1 MDNKSKFLATF
12 KSYAIITLGL
22 ILYVLAWVVFII
34 PHQLVGGGVTGISA
48 VIQYCTGFNVSYSFF
63 IINGILLLIALKVLG
78 PSFGVKTIY
87 AMVVTT
93 LLLRFMPFVIPEE
106 FIRIIALENGKLLS
120 VICGGTLSALGISF
134 TFSQGGSSGGTDIIA
149 LMITK
154 YRAISPG
161 RILLILDVFIIGS
174 SLIVPTEG
182 SWGERVAN
190 LVYGYVMAGVFSVAL
205 DLFMSGSKQ
214 SVQIFIFSKNYE
226 KIADRITGDVH
237 RGVTALE
244 GKGWYTKTESTVL
257 MVVARKPEL
266 KLLLSVIKEEDPQ
279 AFISVGSVS
288 GVYGYG
294 FDAIKK

>member
-1 MDNKSKFLATF
+1 MEKSKFLETF

-22 ILYVLAWVVFII
+22 VFYVLAWVVFII

-93 LLLRFMPFVIPEE
+93 LLLRFMPMVIPEE
-106 FIRIIALENGKLLS
+106 FIRIIAIENGKLLS
-120 VICGGTLSALGISF
+120 VMIGGTLSALGISL

-161 RILLILDVFIIGS
+161 KILLILDVFIIGS

-182 SWGERVAN
+182 SWGVRVAN
-190 LVYGYVMAGVFSVAL
+190 LMYGYVMAGVFSVAL
-205 DLFMSGSKQ
+205 DLFVSGSKQ

-226 KIADRITGDVH
+226 KIADRITADVH

-257 MVVARKPEL
+257 LVIARKPEL
-266 KLLLSVIKEEDPQ
+266 KLLLNLIKEEDPQ

-294 FDAIKK
+294 FDVIKK

>member
-1 MDNKSKFLATF
+1 MEKNKVLSTL

-22 ILYVLAWVVFII
+22 VLYVLAWVVFII

-78 PSFGVKTIY
+78 PAFGVKTVY

-93 LLLRFMPFVIPEE
+93 LLLRFLPYLIPQE
-106 FIRIIALENGKLLS
+106 FIQIIALDNGKLLS
-120 VICGGTLSALGISF
+120 VMIGGTLSALGISL

-161 RILLILDVFIIGS
+161 KILLILDIFIIAS

-182 SWGERVAN
+182 SWGVRVAN
-190 LVYGYVMAGVFSVAL
+190 LMYGYVMAGVFSVAL
-205 DLFMSGSKQ
+205 DVFVSGSKQ

-226 KIADRITGDVH
+226 KIADRITADVH
-237 RGVTALE
+237 RGVTALQ

-257 MVVARKPEL
+257 MVVARKQEL
-266 KLLLSVIKEEDPQ
+266 KFLLNIIKAEDPQ

-288 GVYGYG
+288 GVYGFG
-294 FDAIKK
+294 FDVIKK

>member
-1 MDNKSKFLATF
+1 MEKNKVLATI

-22 ILYVLAWVVFII
+22 VFYVLAWVVFII

-182 SWGERVAN
+182 SWGVRVAN
-190 LVYGYVMAGVFSVAL
+190 LMYGYIMAGVFSVAL
-205 DLFMSGSKQ
+205 DLFISGSKQ

>member
-1 MDNKSKFLATF
+1 MEKVKALSTI
-12 KSYAIITLGL
+12 KSYGIITLGL
-22 ILYVLAWVVFII
+22 VLYVLAWVVFII

-78 PSFGVKTIY
+78 PAFGVKTIY

-106 FIRIIALENGKLLS
+106 FIKIIALDNGKLLS
-120 VICGGTLSALGISF
+120 VMIGGTLSALGISL

-161 RILLILDVFIIGS
+161 RILLILDIFIIGS

-182 SWGERVAN
+182 SWGVRVAN

-205 DLFMSGSKQ
+205 DLFVSGSKQ

-226 KIADRITGDVH
+226 KIADRITNDIH

-257 MVVARKPEL
+257 MVIARKSEL
-266 KLLLSVIKEEDPQ
+266 KLLLNLIKEEDPQ

-288 GVYGYG
+288 GVYGSG
-294 FDAIKK
+294 FDVIKK

>member
-1 MDNKSKFLATF
+1 MEKAKVLSTI
-12 KSYAIITLGL
+12 KSYGIITLGL
-22 ILYVLAWVVFII
+22 LFYVLAWVVFII

-63 IINGILLLIALKVLG
+63 IINGILLLIALKILG
-78 PSFGVKTIY
+78 PAFGVKTVY

-93 LLLRFMPFVIPEE
+93 LLLRFLPMIIPEE
-106 FIRIIALENGKLLS
+106 FIKIIALDNGKLLS
-120 VICGGTLSALGISF
+120 VIIGGTLSALGISL

-161 RILLILDVFIIGS
+161 KILLILDIFIIGS

-182 SWGERVAN
+182 SWGVRVAN

-205 DLFMSGSKQ
+205 DLFVSGSKQ
-214 SVQIFIFSKNYE
+214 SVQIFIFSKNFE
-226 KIADRITGDVH
+226 KIADRITVDVH

-257 MVVARKPEL
+257 MVVARKQEL
-266 KLLLSVIKEEDPQ
+266 KLLLNLIKEEDPQ
-279 AFISVGSVS
+279 AFISVGSVT

>member
-1 MDNKSKFLATF
+1 MNQNKFLSTL

-22 ILYVLAWVVFII
+22 ILYVLAWVVFIM

-48 VIQYCTGFNVSYSFF
+48 VIQYCTGFHVSYSFF

-78 PSFGVKTIY
+78 PAFGVKTVY

-93 LLLRFMPFVIPEE
+93 LLLRFLPMVIPQE
-106 FIRIIALENGKLLS
+106 FIQIIALDNGKLLS
-120 VICGGTLSALGISF
+120 VIIGGMLSALGISL
-134 TFSQGGSSGGTDIIA
+134 TFSQGGSSGGTDIVA

-161 RILLILDVFIIGS
+161 KILLILDIFIIGS

-182 SWGERVAN
+182 SWGVRVAN

-205 DLFMSGSKQ
+205 DLFVSGSKQ
-214 SVQIFIFSKNYE
+214 SVQIFIFSKNFQ
-226 KIADRITGDVH
+226 KIADRITNDIH
-237 RGVTALE
+237 RGVTALD

-257 MVVARKPEL
+257 VVVARKQEL
-266 KLLLSVIKEEDPQ
+266 KLLLTLIKEEDPQ
-279 AFISVGSVS
+279 AFISVASVM
-288 GVYGYG
+288 GVYGSG
-294 FDAIKK
+294 FEVIKK

>member
-1 MDNKSKFLATF
+1 MEKSKFLETF

-22 ILYVLAWVVFII
+22 VFYVLAWVVFII

-63 IINGILLLIALKVLG
+63 IINGVLLLIALKVLG

-120 VICGGTLSALGISF
+120 VIIGGTLSALGISL

-161 RILLILDVFIIGS
+161 KILLILDVFIIGS

-182 SWGERVAN
+182 SWGVRVAN
-190 LVYGYVMAGVFSVAL
+190 LVYGYIMAGVFSVAL
-205 DLFMSGSKQ
+205 DLFVSGSKQ
-214 SVQIFIFSKNYE
+214 SVQIFIFSKNFE
-226 KIADRITGDVH
+226 KIADRITSDVH
-237 RGVTALE
+237 RGVTALN

-257 MVVARKPEL
+257 LVIARKPEL
-266 KLLLSVIKEEDPQ
+266 KVLLNLIKEEDPQ

-288 GVYGYG
+288 GVYGSG
-294 FDAIKK
+294 FDVIKK

>member
-1 MDNKSKFLATF
+1 MEKSKFLETF

-22 ILYVLAWVVFII
+22 VFYVLAWVVFII

-63 IINGILLLIALKVLG
+63 IINGVLLLIALKVLG

-120 VICGGTLSALGISF
+120 VIIGGTLSALGISL

-161 RILLILDVFIIGS
+161 KILLILDVFIIGS

-182 SWGERVAN
+182 SWGVRVAN
-190 LVYGYVMAGVFSVAL
+190 LVYGYIMAGVFSVAL
-205 DLFMSGSKQ
+205 DLFVSGSKQ

-226 KIADRITGDVH
+226 KIADRITSDVH
-237 RGVTALE
+237 RGVTALN

-257 MVVARKPEL
+257 LVIARKPEL
-266 KLLLSVIKEEDPQ
+266 KVLLNLIKEEDPQ

-288 GVYGYG
+288 GVYGSG
-294 FDAIKK
+294 FDVIKK

>member
-1 MDNKSKFLATF
+1 MEKTKVLTTI

-22 ILYVLAWVVFII
+22 VFYVLAWVVFII

-93 LLLRFMPFVIPEE
+93 LLLRFMPFVIPDE
-106 FIRIIALENGKLLS
+106 FIKIIALDNGKLLS
-120 VICGGTLSALGISF
+120 VIIGGTLSALGISL

-161 RILLILDVFIIGS
+161 KILLILDIFIIGS

-182 SWGERVAN
+182 SWGVRVAN

-205 DLFMSGSKQ
+205 DLFVSGSKQ

-226 KIADRITGDVH
+226 KIADRITMDVH

-244 GKGWYTKTESTVL
+244 GKGWFTKTESTVL

-266 KLLLSVIKEEDPQ
+266 KMLLNLIKEEDPQ

>member
-1 MDNKSKFLATF
+1 MEKSKVLSTI

-22 ILYVLAWVVFII
+22 LLYVLAWTVFIM

-48 VIQYCTGFNVSYSFF
+48 VIQYCTGFHVSYSFF
-63 IINGILLLIALKVLG
+63 IINAILLLIALKVLG
-78 PSFGVKTIY
+78 PAFGVKTVY

-93 LLLRFMPFVIPEE
+93 LMLRFVPMLIPQE
-106 FIRIIALENGKLLS
+106 FIQIIALDNGKLLS
-120 VICGGTLSALGISF
+120 VIIGGMLSALGISL

-161 RILLILDVFIIGS
+161 KILLILDVFIIGS

-182 SWGERVAN
+182 SWGVRVAN

-205 DLFMSGSKQ
+205 DLFVSGRKQ
-214 SVQIFIFSKNYE
+214 SVQILIFSKNYE
-226 KIADRITGDVH
+226 KIADRITNEVH
-237 RGVTALE
+237 RGVTALD

-257 MVVARKPEL
+257 VVVARKHEL
-266 KLLLSVIKEEDPQ
+266 KFLLNLIKEEDPQ
-279 AFISVGSVS
+279 AFLSVGSVS

-294 FDAIKK
+294 FDVIKK

>member
-1 MDNKSKFLATF
+1 MEKSKILATI

-22 ILYVLAWVVFII
+22 VFYVLAWVVFII

-63 IINGILLLIALKVLG
+63 IINAVLLLIALKVLG

-93 LLLRFMPFVIPEE
+93 LLLRFMPMIIPEE

-120 VICGGTLSALGISF
+120 VIIGGTLSALGISL

-149 LMITK
+149 LMVTK

-161 RILLILDVFIIGS
+161 KVLLILDVFIIGS

-182 SWGERVAN
+182 SWGVRVAN
-190 LVYGYVMAGVFSVAL
+190 LMYGYIMAGVFSVAL
-205 DLFMSGSKQ
+205 DLFVSGSKQ

-226 KIADRITGDVH
+226 KIADRITADVH
-237 RGVTALE
+237 RGVTALN

-257 MVVARKPEL
+257 LVIARKPEL
-266 KLLLSVIKEEDPQ
+266 KLLLNLIKEEDPQ

>member
-1 MDNKSKFLATF
+1 MEKNKVLATL

-22 ILYVLAWVVFII
+22 IFYVLAWVVFII

-63 IINGILLLIALKVLG
+63 IINAVLLLIALKVLG

-120 VICGGTLSALGISF
+120 VMIGGTISALGISL
-134 TFSQGGSSGGTDIIA
+134 TFSQGGRSGGTDIIA

-161 RILLILDVFIIGS
+161 KILLFLDVFIIGS

-182 SWGERVAN
+182 SWGVRVAN
-190 LVYGYVMAGVFSVAL
+190 LMYGYVMAGVFSVAL
-205 DLFMSGSKQ
+205 DLFVSGSKQ
-214 SVQIFIFSKNYE
+214 SVQIFIFSKKYE
-226 KIADRITGDVH
+226 KIADRITSDVH

-266 KLLLSVIKEEDPQ
+266 KLLLNLIKEEDPQ

-288 GVYGYG
+288 GVYGSG
-294 FDAIKK
+294 FDVIKK

>member
-1 MDNKSKFLATF
+1 MEKNKALSTL

-48 VIQYCTGFNVSYSFF
+48 VIQYCTGFHVSYSFF

-78 PSFGVKTIY
+78 PAFGVKTVY

-93 LLLRFMPFVIPEE
+93 LLLRFLPMVIPQE
-106 FIRIIALENGKLLS
+106 FIQIIALDNGKLLS
-120 VICGGTLSALGISF
+120 VIIGGMLSALGISL

-161 RILLILDVFIIGS
+161 KILLILDIFIIGS

-182 SWGERVAN
+182 SWGVRVAN

-205 DLFMSGSKQ
+205 DLFVSGSKQ
-214 SVQIFIFSKNYE
+214 SVQILIFSKNYE
-226 KIADRITGDVH
+226 KIADRITQELH

-244 GKGWYTKTESTVL
+244 GKGWYTKTEATVL
-257 MVVARKPEL
+257 VVVARKSEL
-266 KLLLSVIKEEDPQ
+266 KFLLNLIKEEDPQ
-279 AFISVGSVS
+279 AFLSVGSVT

-294 FDAIKK
+294 FDVIKK

>member
-1 MDNKSKFLATF
+1 MEKSKVLSTV
-12 KSYAIITLGL
+12 KSYGIITVGL

-78 PSFGVKTIY
+78 PAFGVKTVY

-93 LLLRFMPFVIPEE
+93 LLLRFMPFIIPEE
-106 FIRIIALENGKLLS
+106 FIQIIAIENGKLLS
-120 VICGGTLSALGISF
+120 VMIGGTLSALGISL

-161 RILLILDVFIIGS
+161 KILLILDIFIIGS

-182 SWGERVAN
+182 SWGVRVAN

-205 DLFMSGSKQ
+205 DLFVSGSKQ
-214 SVQIFIFSKNYE
+214 SVQIFIFSKNFE
-226 KIADRITGDVH
+226 KIADRITVDLH

-257 MVVARKPEL
+257 MVVARKQEL
-266 KLLLSVIKEEDPQ
+266 KFLLNIIKEEDPQ
-279 AFISVGSVS
+279 AFISVGSVT

>member
-1 MDNKSKFLATF
+1 MEKNKVLATL

-22 ILYVLAWVVFII
+22 IFYVLAWVVFII

-63 IINGILLLIALKVLG
+63 ILHAILLLIALTVLG

-87 AMVVTT
+87 AIVVTT
-93 LLLRFMPFVIPEE
+93 LLLRFMPFLIPEE

-120 VICGGTLSALGISF
+120 VMIGGTISALGISL

-161 RILLILDVFIIGS
+161 KILLFLDIFIIGS

-182 SWGERVAN
+182 SWGVRVAN
-190 LVYGYVMAGVFSVAL
+190 LMYGYVMAGVFSVAL
-205 DLFMSGSKQ
+205 DLFVSGSKQ
-214 SVQIFIFSKNYE
+214 SVQIFIFSKKYE

-266 KLLLSVIKEEDPQ
+266 KLLLNLIKEEDPQ

-288 GVYGYG
+288 GVYGSG

>member
-1 MDNKSKFLATF
+1 MEKAKVLSTI
-12 KSYAIITLGL
+12 KSYGIITLGL
-22 ILYVLAWVVFII
+22 LFYVLAWVVFII

-63 IINGILLLIALKVLG
+63 IINGVLLLIALKILG
-78 PSFGVKTIY
+78 PAFGVKTVY

-93 LLLRFMPFVIPEE
+93 LLLRFLPMVIPDE
-106 FIRIIALENGKLLS
+106 FIKIIALDNGKLLS
-120 VICGGTLSALGISF
+120 VIIGGTLSALGISL

-161 RILLILDVFIIGS
+161 KILLILDIFIIGS

-182 SWGERVAN
+182 SWGVRVAN

-205 DLFMSGSKQ
+205 DLFVSGSKQ
-214 SVQIFIFSKNYE
+214 SVQIFIFSKNFE
-226 KIADRITGDVH
+226 KIADRITVDVH

-257 MVVARKPEL
+257 MVVARKQEL
-266 KLLLSVIKEEDPQ
+266 KLLLNLIKEEDPQ
-279 AFISVGSVS
+279 AFISVGSVT

>member
-1 MDNKSKFLATF
+1 MEKNKFLSTF

-22 ILYVLAWVVFII
+22 LLYVLAWVVFII

-63 IINGILLLIALKVLG
+63 IINGILLLIALKILG
-78 PSFGVKTIY
+78 PAFGVKTVY

-93 LLLRFMPFVIPEE
+93 LLLRFLPLVIPEE
-106 FIRIIALENGKLLS
+106 FIRIIALDNGKLLS
-120 VICGGTLSALGISF
+120 VMIGGTLSALGISL

-161 RILLILDVFIIGS
+161 KILLILDVFIIGS

-182 SWGERVAN
+182 SWGVRVAN
-190 LVYGYVMAGVFSVAL
+190 LMYGYVMAGVFSVAL
-205 DLFMSGSKQ
+205 DLFVSGSKQ
-214 SVQIFIFSKNYE
+214 SVQIFIFSKSYE
-226 KIADRITGDVH
+226 KIADRITVDVH
-237 RGVTALE
+237 RGVTALQ

-257 MVVARKPEL
+257 MVVARKQEL
-266 KLLLSVIKEEDPQ
+266 KFLLNLIKEEDPQ

>member
-1 MDNKSKFLATF
+1 MEKSKILATI

-22 ILYVLAWVVFII
+22 VFYVLAWVVFII

-63 IINGILLLIALKVLG
+63 IINGVLLLIALKVLG
-78 PSFGVKTIY
+78 PSFGVKTVY

-93 LLLRFMPFVIPEE
+93 LLLRFMPMVIPEE

-120 VICGGTLSALGISF
+120 VIIGGTLSALGISL

-161 RILLILDVFIIGS
+161 KILLILDVFIIGS

-182 SWGERVAN
+182 SWGVRVAN
-190 LVYGYVMAGVFSVAL
+190 LMYGYIMAGVFSVAL
-205 DLFMSGSKQ
+205 DLFVSGSKQ

-237 RGVTALE
+237 RGVTALQ

-257 MVVARKPEL
+257 LVIARKPEL
-266 KLLLSVIKEEDPQ
+266 KILLNLIKEEDPQ

>member
-1 MDNKSKFLATF
+1 MEKNKVLATL

-22 ILYVLAWVVFII
+22 IFYVLAWVVFII

-63 IINGILLLIALKVLG
+63 IINAVLLLIALKVLG

-120 VICGGTLSALGISF
+120 VMIGGTISALGISL

-161 RILLILDVFIIGS
+161 KILLFLDVFIIGS

-182 SWGERVAN
+182 SWGVRVAN
-190 LVYGYVMAGVFSVAL
+190 LMYGYVMAGVFSVAL
-205 DLFMSGSKQ
+205 DLFVSGSKQ
-214 SVQIFIFSKNYE
+214 SVQIFIFSKKYE
-226 KIADRITGDVH
+226 KIADRITSDVH

-266 KLLLSVIKEEDPQ
+266 KLLLNLIKEEDPQ

-288 GVYGYG
+288 GVYGSG
-294 FDAIKK
+294 FDVIKK

>member
-1 MDNKSKFLATF
+1 MNQNKFLSTL
-12 KSYAIITLGL
+12 KSYAIITVGL

-48 VIQYCTGFNVSYSFF
+48 VIQYCTGFHVSYSFF

-78 PSFGVKTIY
+78 PAFGVKTVY

-93 LLLRFMPFVIPEE
+93 LLLRFMPMIIPQE
-106 FIRIIALENGKLLS
+106 FIQIIALDNGKLLS
-120 VICGGTLSALGISF
+120 VLIGGMLSALGISL
-134 TFSQGGSSGGTDIIA
+134 TFSQGGSSGGTDIVA

-161 RILLILDVFIIGS
+161 KILLILDIFIIGS

-182 SWGERVAN
+182 SWGVRVAN

-205 DLFMSGSKQ
+205 DLFVSGSKQ
-214 SVQIFIFSKNYE
+214 SVQIFIFSKNFQ
-226 KIADRITGDVH
+226 KIADRITNDVH
-237 RGVTALE
+237 RGVTALD

-257 MVVARKPEL
+257 VVVARKQEL
-266 KLLLSVIKEEDPQ
+266 KFLLTIIKEEDPQ
-279 AFISVGSVS
+279 AFISVASVT
-288 GVYGYG
+288 GVYGSG
-294 FDAIKK
+294 FEVIKK

>member
-1 MDNKSKFLATF
+1 MEKSKFLVTF

-93 LLLRFMPFVIPEE
+93 LLLRFMPMVIPEE
-106 FIRIIALENGKLLS
+106 FIRIIAIENGKLLS
-120 VICGGTLSALGISF
+120 VMIGGTLSALGISL

-161 RILLILDVFIIGS
+161 KILLILDVFIIGS

-182 SWGERVAN
+182 SWGVRVAN
-190 LVYGYVMAGVFSVAL
+190 LMYGYVMAGVFSVAL
-205 DLFMSGSKQ
+205 DLFVSGSKQ

-226 KIADRITGDVH
+226 KIADRITADVH

-257 MVVARKPEL
+257 LVIARKPEL
-266 KLLLSVIKEEDPQ
+266 KLLLNLIKEEDPQ

-294 FDAIKK
+294 FDVIKK